1 MGGKKLVLLFLAL
14 LLPVV
19 IFIFLRLFGKN
30 EFAVP
35 LLYEEGVSNAP
46 ATCNVRYP
54 TPYFVPDSI
63 VNQIKDNTA
72 EILVLNF
79 SDQPTTEMQVVRE
92 EFDKDAVMI
101 KSASSLNFVDK
112 KFLAEC
118 ILLMSTPNEIVL
130 IDSENRIRGYYRNTR
145 EEVDRLIL
153 ELKIML
159 KKY

>member
-35 LLYEEGVSNAP
+35 LLYEDGVSNAP
-46 ATCNVRYP
+46 ATCNVNYP
-54 TPYFVPDSI
+54 SPYLVPDSI
-63 VNQIKDNTA
+63 VSQIKENPS
-72 EILVLNF
+72 EILVLIF
-79 SDQPTTEMQVVRE
+79 SDQPSTEMQVVRE
-92 EFDKDAVMI
+92 EFDQDAVMI
-101 KSASSLNFVDK
+101 KSASSLNFANK

-118 ILLMSTPNEIVL
+118 ILLMSAPNEIVL
-130 IDSENRIRGYYRNTR
+130 IDSENRIRGYYKNTR

-153 ELKIML
+153 ELKIVL